1 MLLEYSIR
9 LSIENI
15 LFVSGLVL
23 GILFTAIPWE

>member
-23 GILFTAIPWE
+23 GIPFTAIPSE